1 MPRKPMY
8 LEIDKI
14 EPDECDLYLFWSSPS
29 NTGVCSGGLINYTI
43 DVNGAINTSQDNMIM
58 IPYEH
63 RCDQLDFNA
72 TIQATNEC
80 NMTSLK
86 ASFENIRGNESN
98 SIPSKS
104 LSSSCPD
111 ASKSQNIQPETS
123 DISSISST
131 QLSTIIPATCTC
143 NNNIT
148 CPPPSTNDSAIIV
161 LSIFFSLSC
170 IVCIIFAAIAIIFGV
185 ILYKKVCTRL

>member
-1 MPRKPMY
+1 MPRKPVY

-14 EPDECDLYLFWSSPS
+14 EPDECDLYLFWSSPN
-29 NTGVCSGGLINYTI
+29 NTGVCGGGVINYTI
-43 DVNGAINTSQDNMIM
+43 DVNGAINTSLDNMIKFT
-58 IPYEH
+58 YKH
-63 RCDQLDFNA
+63 RCDQLHFNA
-72 TIQATNEC
+72 TIQTNNEC

-86 ASFENIRGNESN
+86 ASFEGNES
-98 SIPSKS
+98 K
-104 LSSSCPD
+104 LLTSSCPD

-170 IVCIIFAAIAIIFGV
+170 IVCIIVAAIAVIFGV